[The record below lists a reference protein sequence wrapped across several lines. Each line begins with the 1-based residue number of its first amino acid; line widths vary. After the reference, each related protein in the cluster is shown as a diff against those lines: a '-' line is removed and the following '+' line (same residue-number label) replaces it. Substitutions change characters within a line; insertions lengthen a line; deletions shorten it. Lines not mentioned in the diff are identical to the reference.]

1 MHLRWN
7 GNARLSNQIF
17 HTIEWRRSR
26 KKRTVTMKE
35 GKNTIKIDFMFLFN
49 WKSSSQSMWFFS
61 ISLMCD
67 FRFVEQLFFSRV
79 ELANESNSVI
89 LTQSHTLSWL
99 IAANHLHII
108 FTFEKKK
115 INVRWMSKKNERIQK
130 KTLQNF
136 NDIISFCRRLYP
148 LCIKPKEEKKKK
160 TYWNS
165 QFCLCFATFAVAK
178 NAFYFND
185 CRSWRKLNEL

>member
-115 INVRWMSKKNERIQK
+115 KLMSVEWAKKKKTNESK

-160 TYWNS
+160 NVLKLTILS
-165 QFCLCFATFAVAK
+165 LLCHFCCCEKCFLF
-178 NAFYFND
+178 
-185 CRSWRKLNEL
+185 